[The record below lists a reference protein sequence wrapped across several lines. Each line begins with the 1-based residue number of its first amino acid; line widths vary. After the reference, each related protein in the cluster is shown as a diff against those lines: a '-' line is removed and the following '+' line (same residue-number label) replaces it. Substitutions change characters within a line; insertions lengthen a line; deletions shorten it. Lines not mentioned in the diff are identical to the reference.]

1 MKHTLNIPIL
11 GFAAYSGTGKT
22 TLLEALIPKL
32 TKAGL
37 RIGMLKHAHHN
48 FDVDQ
53 PGKDSHRLRKAGAS
67 QMLISS
73 RNRFALM
80 TETPESES
88 EFDYL
93 LTRFDEDKLDVVLV
107 EGCKNIAFPKIE
119 LHREEVGKPWLH
131 PNDENIIAIASDS
144 GELDSELPQMNIND
158 LEAIAQFVIQYVQE
172 AKAPKSKEKEAACC
186 DTLSPAFLSVVQGQE
201 KILSLVNTVSET
213 EACKIEDAYGRVLA
227 DHVVSPVNVPQYTNS
242 AMDGYAIRGDD
253 VERESYQ
260 VVAKVMAGHAYDKP
274 LEVGQAVKIMT
285 GAPTPIN
292 GDTVVMREQ
301 ASKDGDTVTFNGASI
316 KTGQNVRQAG
326 EDLAIGNDVFT
337 AGTRLAS
344 PEMGMIASLGFG
356 EANVFRKL
364 KVAVFSTGDEVQ
376 APGTEQKAN
385 SIYDSNRFTIM
396 GMLEKLGCEIL
407 DFGILEDNEQLMIEA
422 LENASAQ
429 ADVVMTSGGVS
440 VGDADYIK
448 LALDKLGQIDF
459 WRINMRPGRPLA
471 FGQINDKPFFGLP
484 GNPVAVM
491 VSFINFVEPALRK
504 MQGEQGWKPLKVSA
518 IATENLRSRQ
528 GRTEFSRGIYELDE
542 TGRLTVRTTG
552 KQGSGILR
560 SMSEANCLI
569 EISPAVDTVKAGE
582 SVTIIPLQAESR
594 PIQNSKVSMS
604 GLFIDYRKIFQRDS
618 YGSHHSLHLQRPRQ
632 RTDVLVP
639 ATPQHSRSSCRSR
652 RYRYH

>member
-22 TLLEALIPKL
+22 TLLEALLPKL
-32 TKAGL
+32 TEAGL

-48 FDVDQ
+48 FDVDK
-53 PGKDSHRLRKAGAS
+53 PGKDSYRLRKAGAS
-67 QMLISS
+67 QMLIAS

-80 TETPESES
+80 TETPEAEA
-88 EFDYL
+88 EFEYL

-119 LHREEVGKPWLH
+119 LHREEVGKPWLYPH
-131 PNDENIIAIASDS
+131 DENIIAIASDS
-144 GELDSELPQMNIND
+144 AELDSELPQMNIND
-158 LEAIAQFVIQYVQE
+158 LDAIAQFVLQYVQE
-172 AKAPKSKEKEAACC
+172 AKAPKSKEKDAACC

-201 KILSLVNTVSET
+201 KILSLVNTVSEI
-213 EACKIEDAYGRVLA
+213 EACKIENAYGRVLA
-227 DHVVSPVNVPQYTNS
+227 EDIISPVNVPQYTNS
-242 AMDGYAIRGDD
+242 AMDGYAIRSDD
-253 VERESYQ
+253 VDRDSYQ
-260 VVAKVMAGHAYDKP
+260 VVAEVMAGHAYDQP

-285 GAPTPIN
+285 GAPTPLN

-301 ASKDGDTVTFNGASI
+301 ASQEGDKVTFNGAHI
-316 KTGQNVRQAG
+316 KAGQNVRQAG
-326 EDLAIGNDVFT
+326 EDLAIGSDVFT

-356 EANVFRKL
+356 EANVFRNL

-471 FGQINDKPFFGLP
+471 FGQINNKPFFGLP

-504 MQGEQGWKPLKVSA
+504 MQGEQGWKPLKVNA

-528 GRTEFSRGIYELDE
+528 GRTEFSRGIYELDD

-569 EISPAVDTVKAGE
+569 EISPAIDTVKAGE
-582 SVTIIPLQAESR
+582 SVTIIPLQGR
-594 PIQNSKVSMS
+594 I
-604 GLFIDYRKIFQRDS
+604 
-618 YGSHHSLHLQRPRQ
+618 
-632 RTDVLVP
+632 
-639 ATPQHSRSSCRSR
+639 
-652 RYRYH
+652 

>member
-22 TLLEALIPKL
+22 TLLEALLPKL
-32 TKAGL
+32 TEAGL

-48 FDVDQ
+48 FDVDK
-53 PGKDSHRLRKAGAS
+53 PGKDSYRLRKAGAS
-67 QMLISS
+67 QMLIAS

-80 TETPESES
+80 TETPEAEA
-88 EFDYL
+88 EFEYL

-119 LHREEVGKPWLH
+119 LHREEVGKPWLYPH
-131 PNDENIIAIASDS
+131 DENIIAIASDTA
-144 GELDSELPQMNIND
+144 ELDSELPQMNIND
-158 LEAIAQFVIQYVQE
+158 LDAIAQFVLQYVQD
-172 AKAPKSKEKEAACC
+172 AKAPKSKEKDAACC

-201 KILSLVNTVSET
+201 KILSLVNTVSEI
-213 EACKIEDAYGRVLA
+213 EACKIENAYGRVLA
-227 DHVVSPVNVPQYTNS
+227 EDIISPVNVPQYTNS
-242 AMDGYAIRGDD
+242 AMDGYAIRSDD
-253 VERESYQ
+253 VDRDSYQ
-260 VVAKVMAGHAYDKP
+260 VVAEVMAGHAYDQP

-285 GAPTPIN
+285 GAPTPLN

-301 ASKDGDTVTFNGASI
+301 ASQEGDKVTFDGANI
-316 KTGQNVRQAG
+316 KAGQNVRQAG
-326 EDLAIGNDVFT
+326 EDLAIGSDVFT

-396 GMLEKLGCEIL
+396 GLLEKLGCEIL

-422 LENASAQ
+422 LENASTQ

-471 FGQINDKPFFGLP
+471 FGQINNKPFFGLP

-504 MQGEQGWKPLKVSA
+504 MQGEQGWKPLKVNA
-518 IATENLRSRQ
+518 IANENLRSRQ
-528 GRTEFSRGIYELDE
+528 GRTEFSRGIYELDD

-569 EISPAVDTVKAGE
+569 EISPAIDTVKAGE
-582 SVTIIPLQAESR
+582 SVTIIPLQGR
-594 PIQNSKVSMS
+594 I
-604 GLFIDYRKIFQRDS
+604 
-618 YGSHHSLHLQRPRQ
+618 
-632 RTDVLVP
+632 
-639 ATPQHSRSSCRSR
+639 
-652 RYRYH
+652 

>member
-1 MKHTLNIPIL
+1 MKHTLNIPII

-22 TLLEALIPKL
+22 TLLEALLPKL
-32 TKAGL
+32 TEAGL

-48 FDVDQ
+48 FDVDK
-53 PGKDSHRLRKAGAS
+53 PGKDSYRLRKAGAS
-67 QMLISS
+67 QMLIAS

-80 TETPESES
+80 TETPEAEA
-88 EFDYL
+88 EFEYL

-119 LHREEVGKPWLH
+119 LHREEVGKPWLYPH
-131 PNDENIIAIASDS
+131 DDNIIAIASDTA
-144 GELDSELPQMNIND
+144 ELDSELPQMNIND
-158 LEAIAQFVIQYVQE
+158 LDAIAQFVLQYVQD
-172 AKAPKSKEKEAACC
+172 AKAPKSKEKDAACC

-201 KILSLVNTVSET
+201 KILSLVNTVSEI
-213 EACKIEDAYGRVLA
+213 EACKIENAYGRVLA
-227 DHVVSPVNVPQYTNS
+227 EHIISPVNVPQYTNS
-242 AMDGYAIRGDD
+242 AMDGYAIRSDD
-253 VERESYQ
+253 VDRDSYQ
-260 VVAKVMAGHAYDKP
+260 VVAEVMAGHAYDQP

-285 GAPTPIN
+285 GAPTPLN

-301 ASKDGDTVTFNGASI
+301 ASQEGDKVTFDGANI
-316 KTGQNVRQAG
+316 KAGQNVRQAG
-326 EDLAIGNDVFT
+326 EDLAIGSDVFT
-337 AGTRLAS
+337 TGTRLAS

-471 FGQINDKPFFGLP
+471 FGQINNKPFFGLP

-504 MQGEQGWKPLKVSA
+504 MQGEQGWKPLKVNA

-528 GRTEFSRGIYELDE
+528 GRTEFSRGIYELDD

-569 EISPAVDTVKAGE
+569 EISPAIDTVKAGE
-582 SVTIIPLQAESR
+582 SVTIIPLQGR
-594 PIQNSKVSMS
+594 I
-604 GLFIDYRKIFQRDS
+604 
-618 YGSHHSLHLQRPRQ
+618 
-632 RTDVLVP
+632 
-639 ATPQHSRSSCRSR
+639 
-652 RYRYH
+652 

>member
-22 TLLEALIPKL
+22 TLLEALLPKL
-32 TKAGL
+32 TEAGL

-48 FDVDQ
+48 FDVDT
-53 PGKDSHRLRKAGAS
+53 PGKDSYRLRKAGAS
-67 QMLISS
+67 QMLIAS
-73 RNRFALM
+73 RNRYALM
-80 TETPESES
+80 TETPEAEA
-88 EFDYL
+88 EFEYL

-119 LHREEVGKPWLH
+119 LHREEVGKPWLYPH
-131 PNDENIIAIASDS
+131 DDNIIAIASDS
-144 GELDSELPQMNIND
+144 AELDSELPQMNIND
-158 LEAIAQFVIQYVQE
+158 LDAIAQFVLQYVQD
-172 AKAPKSKEKEAACC
+172 AKAPKSKEKDAACC

-201 KILSLVNTVSET
+201 QILSLVNTVSEI
-213 EACKIEDAYGRVLA
+213 EACKIENAYGRVLA
-227 DHVVSPVNVPQYTNS
+227 EHIISPVNVPQYTNS
-242 AMDGYAIRGDD
+242 AMDGYAIRSDD
-253 VERESYQ
+253 VDRDSYQ
-260 VVAKVMAGHAYDKP
+260 VVAEVMAGHAYDQP
-274 LEVGQAVKIMT
+274 LQVGQAVKIMT
-285 GAPTPIN
+285 GAPTPLN

-301 ASKDGDTVTFNGASI
+301 ASQEGDKVTFNGAHI
-316 KTGQNVRQAG
+316 KAGQNVRQAG
-326 EDLAIGNDVFT
+326 EDLAIGSDVFT

-471 FGQINDKPFFGLP
+471 FGQINNKPFFGLP

-504 MQGEQGWKPLKVSA
+504 MQGEQGWKPLKVNA

-528 GRTEFSRGIYELDE
+528 GRTEFSRGIYELDD

-569 EISPAVDTVKAGE
+569 EISPAIDTVKAGE
-582 SVTIIPLQAESR
+582 SVTIIPLQGR
-594 PIQNSKVSMS
+594 I
-604 GLFIDYRKIFQRDS
+604 
-618 YGSHHSLHLQRPRQ
+618 
-632 RTDVLVP
+632 
-639 ATPQHSRSSCRSR
+639 
-652 RYRYH
+652 

>member
-22 TLLEALIPKL
+22 TLLEALLPKL
-32 TKAGL
+32 TEAGL

-48 FDVDQ
+48 FDVDK
-53 PGKDSHRLRKAGAS
+53 PGKDSYRLRKAGAS
-67 QMLISS
+67 QMLIAS

-80 TETPESES
+80 TETPEAEA
-88 EFDYL
+88 EFEYL

-119 LHREEVGKPWLH
+119 LHREEVGKPWLYPH
-131 PNDENIIAIASDS
+131 DENIIAIASDTA
-144 GELDSELPQMNIND
+144 ELDSELPQMNIND
-158 LEAIAQFVIQYVQE
+158 LDAIAQFVLQYVQD
-172 AKAPKSKEKEAACC
+172 AKAPKSKEKDAACC

-201 KILSLVNTVSET
+201 KILSLVNTVSKI
-213 EACKIEDAYGRVLA
+213 EACKIENAYGRVLA
-227 DHVVSPVNVPQYTNS
+227 EHIISPVNVPQYTNS
-242 AMDGYAIRGDD
+242 AMDGYAIRSDD
-253 VERESYQ
+253 VDRDSYQ
-260 VVAKVMAGHAYDKP
+260 VVAEVMAGHAYDQP

-285 GAPTPIN
+285 GAPTPRN

-301 ASKDGDTVTFNGASI
+301 ASQEGDKVTFNGSNI
-316 KTGQNVRQAG
+316 KAGQNVRQAG
-326 EDLAIGNDVFT
+326 EDLAIGSDVFT

-448 LALDKLGQIDF
+448 LALDKLGQINF

-471 FGQINDKPFFGLP
+471 FGQINNKPFFGLP

-504 MQGEQGWKPLKVSA
+504 MQGEQGWKPLKVNA

-528 GRTEFSRGIYELDE
+528 GRTEFSRGIYELDD

-569 EISPAVDTVKAGE
+569 EISPAIDTVKAGE
-582 SVTIIPLQAESR
+582 SVTIIPLQGR
-594 PIQNSKVSMS
+594 I
-604 GLFIDYRKIFQRDS
+604 
-618 YGSHHSLHLQRPRQ
+618 
-632 RTDVLVP
+632 
-639 ATPQHSRSSCRSR
+639 
-652 RYRYH
+652 

>member
-22 TLLEALIPKL
+22 TLLEALLPKL
-32 TKAGL
+32 TEAGL

-48 FDVDQ
+48 FDVDK
-53 PGKDSHRLRKAGAS
+53 PGKDSYRLRKAGAS
-67 QMLISS
+67 QMLIAS

-80 TETPESES
+80 TETPEAEA
-88 EFDYL
+88 EFEYL

-119 LHREEVGKPWLH
+119 LHREEVGKPWLYPH
-131 PNDENIIAIASDS
+131 DDNIIAIASDS
-144 GELDSELPQMNIND
+144 AELDSELPQMNIND
-158 LEAIAQFVIQYVQE
+158 LDAIAQFVLQYVQD
-172 AKAPKSKEKEAACC
+172 AKAPKSKEKDAACC

-201 KILSLVNTVSET
+201 KILSLVNTVSEI
-213 EACKIEDAYGRVLA
+213 EACKIENAYGRVLA
-227 DHVVSPVNVPQYTNS
+227 EHIISPVNVPQYTNS
-242 AMDGYAIRGDD
+242 AMDGYAIRSDD
-253 VERESYQ
+253 VDRNSYQ
-260 VVAKVMAGHAYDKP
+260 VVAEVMAGHAYDQP

-285 GAPTPIN
+285 GAPTPLN

-301 ASKDGDTVTFNGASI
+301 ASQEGDNVTFNGANI
-316 KTGQNVRQAG
+316 KAGQNVRQAG
-326 EDLAIGNDVFT
+326 EDLAIGSDVFT

-471 FGQINDKPFFGLP
+471 FGQINNKPFFGLP

-504 MQGEQGWKPLKVSA
+504 MQGEQGWKPLKVNA

-528 GRTEFSRGIYELDE
+528 GRTEFSRGIYELDD
-542 TGRLTVRTTG
+542 TSRLTVRTTG

-569 EISPAVDTVKAGE
+569 EISPAIDTVKAGE
-582 SVTIIPLQAESR
+582 SVTIIPLQGR
-594 PIQNSKVSMS
+594 I
-604 GLFIDYRKIFQRDS
+604 
-618 YGSHHSLHLQRPRQ
+618 
-632 RTDVLVP
+632 
-639 ATPQHSRSSCRSR
+639 
-652 RYRYH
+652 

>member
-22 TLLEALIPKL
+22 TLLEALLPKL
-32 TKAGL
+32 TEAGL

-48 FDVDQ
+48 FDVDK
-53 PGKDSHRLRKAGAS
+53 PGKDSYRLRKAGAS
-67 QMLISS
+67 QMLIAS

-80 TETPESES
+80 TETPEAEA
-88 EFDYL
+88 EFEYL

-119 LHREEVGKPWLH
+119 LHREEVGKPWLYPH
-131 PNDENIIAIASDS
+131 DENIIAIASDS
-144 GELDSELPQMNIND
+144 AELDSELPQMNIND
-158 LEAIAQFVIQYVQE
+158 LDAIAQFVLQYVQD
-172 AKAPKSKEKEAACC
+172 AKAPKSKEKDAACC

-201 KILSLVNTVSET
+201 KILSLVNTVSEI
-213 EACKIEDAYGRVLA
+213 EACKIENAYGRVLA
-227 DHVVSPVNVPQYTNS
+227 EDIISPVNVPQYTNS
-242 AMDGYAIRGDD
+242 AMDGYAIRSDD
-253 VERESYQ
+253 VDRDSYQ
-260 VVAKVMAGHAYDKP
+260 VVAEVMAGHAYDQP
-274 LEVGQAVKIMT
+274 LQVGQAVKIMT
-285 GAPTPIN
+285 GAPTPLN

-301 ASKDGDTVTFNGASI
+301 ASQEGDKVTFNGAHI
-316 KTGQNVRQAG
+316 KAGQNVRQAG
-326 EDLAIGNDVFT
+326 EDLAIGSDVFT

-407 DFGILEDNEQLMIEA
+407 DFGILEDNEQLMIEV

-471 FGQINDKPFFGLP
+471 FGQINNKPFFGLP

-504 MQGEQGWKPLKVSA
+504 MQGEQGWKPLKVNA

-528 GRTEFSRGIYELDE
+528 GRTEFSRGIYELDD

-569 EISPAVDTVKAGE
+569 EISPAIDTVKAGE
-582 SVTIIPLQAESR
+582 SVTIIPLQGR
-594 PIQNSKVSMS
+594 I
-604 GLFIDYRKIFQRDS
+604 
-618 YGSHHSLHLQRPRQ
+618 
-632 RTDVLVP
+632 
-639 ATPQHSRSSCRSR
+639 
-652 RYRYH
+652 

>member
-1 MKHTLNIPIL
+1 MKQTLNIPIL

-22 TLLEALIPKL
+22 TLLEALLPKL
-32 TKAGL
+32 TEAGL
-37 RIGMLKHAHHN
+37 CIGMLKHAHHN
-48 FDVDQ
+48 FDVDK
-53 PGKDSHRLRKAGAS
+53 PGKDSYRLRKAGAS
-67 QMLISS
+67 QMIIAS

-80 TETPESES
+80 TETPEAEE
-88 EFDYL
+88 EFEYL
-93 LTRFDEDKLDVVLV
+93 LTRFDESKLDVVLV

-119 LHREEVGKPWLH
+119 LHREDIGKPWLY
-131 PNDENIIAIASDS
+131 PFDENIIAIASDS
-144 GELDSELPQMNIND
+144 AELDSELPQMNIND
-158 LEAIAQFVIQYVQE
+158 LDAIAQFVLQYVQD

-201 KILSLVNTVSET
+201 KILSLVNTVSEI
-213 EACKIEDAYGRVLA
+213 EACKIENAYGRVLSE
-227 DHVVSPVNVPQYTNS
+227 HIVSPVNVPQYTNS
-242 AMDGYAIRGDD
+242 AMDGYAIRSDD
-253 VERESYQ
+253 FVCEEFD
-260 VVAKVMAGHAYDKP
+260 VVAEVLAGHAYDKP
-274 LEVGQAVKIMT
+274 LKKGQAVKIMT
-285 GAPTPIN
+285 GAPTPLN

-301 ASKDGDTVTFNGASI
+301 ATQQGDKVSFNGANI
-316 KTGQNVRQAG
+316 KAGQNVRQAG
-326 EDLAIGNDVFT
+326 EDLAIGSDVFT

-385 SIYDSNRFTIM
+385 AVYDSNRFTIM

-422 LENASAQ
+422 LENASAK
-429 ADVVMTSGGVS
+429 ADVVITSGGVS

-448 LALDKLGQIDF
+448 LALDRLGQIDF

-471 FGQINDKPFFGLP
+471 FGQINSTPFFGLP

-491 VSFINFVEPALRK
+491 VSFINFVEPAIRK
-504 MQGEQGWKPLKVSA
+504 MQGEQGWQPLKVNA
-518 IATENLRSRQ
+518 VATENLRSRQ

-569 EISPAVDTVKAGE
+569 EISPAIDTVKVGE
-582 SVTIIPLQAESR
+582 NVTIIPLQGR
-594 PIQNSKVSMS
+594 I
-604 GLFIDYRKIFQRDS
+604 
-618 YGSHHSLHLQRPRQ
+618 
-632 RTDVLVP
+632 
-639 ATPQHSRSSCRSR
+639 
-652 RYRYH
+652 

>member
-22 TLLEALIPKL
+22 TLLEALLPKL
-32 TKAGL
+32 TEAGL

-48 FDVDQ
+48 FDVDK
-53 PGKDSHRLRKAGAS
+53 PGKDSYRLRKAGAS
-67 QMLISS
+67 QMLIAS

-80 TETPESES
+80 TETPEAEA
-88 EFDYL
+88 EFEYL

-119 LHREEVGKPWLH
+119 LHREEVGKPWLYPH
-131 PNDENIIAIASDS
+131 DENIIAIASDS
-144 GELDSELPQMNIND
+144 AELDSELPQMNIND
-158 LEAIAQFVIQYVQE
+158 LDAIAQFVLQYVQD
-172 AKAPKSKEKEAACC
+172 AKAPKSKEKDAACC

-201 KILSLVNTVSET
+201 KILSLVNTVSEI
-213 EACKIEDAYGRVLA
+213 EACKIENAYGRVLA
-227 DHVVSPVNVPQYTNS
+227 EHIISPVNVPQYTNS
-242 AMDGYAIRGDD
+242 AMDGYAIRSDD
-253 VERESYQ
+253 VDRDSYQ
-260 VVAKVMAGHAYDKP
+260 VVAEVMAGHAYDQP

-285 GAPTPIN
+285 GAPTPLN
-292 GDTVVMREQ
+292 GNTVVMREQ
-301 ASKDGDTVTFNGASI
+301 ASQKGDKVTFNGAHI
-316 KTGQNVRQAG
+316 KAGQNVRQAG
-326 EDLAIGNDVFT
+326 EDLTIGSDVFT

-471 FGQINDKPFFGLP
+471 FGQINNKPFFGLP

-504 MQGEQGWKPLKVSA
+504 MQGEQGWKPLKVNA

-528 GRTEFSRGIYELDE
+528 GRTEFSRGIYELDD

-569 EISPAVDTVKAGE
+569 EISPAIDTVKAGE
-582 SVTIIPLQAESR
+582 SVTIIPLQGR
-594 PIQNSKVSMS
+594 I
-604 GLFIDYRKIFQRDS
+604 
-618 YGSHHSLHLQRPRQ
+618 
-632 RTDVLVP
+632 
-639 ATPQHSRSSCRSR
+639 
-652 RYRYH
+652 

>member
-22 TLLEALIPKL
+22 TLLEALLPKL
-32 TKAGL
+32 TETGL

-48 FDVDQ
+48 FDVDK
-53 PGKDSHRLRKAGAS
+53 PGKDSYRLRKAGAS
-67 QMLISS
+67 QMLIAS

-80 TETPESES
+80 TETPEAEA
-88 EFDYL
+88 EFEYL
-93 LTRFDEDKLDVVLV
+93 LTRFDEDNLDVVLV

-119 LHREEVGKPWLH
+119 LHREEVGKPWLYPH
-131 PNDENIIAIASDS
+131 DENIIAIASDS

-158 LEAIAQFVIQYVQE
+158 LDAIAQFVFQYVQD
-172 AKAPKSKEKEAACC
+172 AKAPKSKEKDAACC

-201 KILSLVNTVSET
+201 KILSLVNTVSEI
-213 EACKIEDAYGRVLA
+213 EACKIENAYGRVLA
-227 DHVVSPVNVPQYTNS
+227 EHIISPVNVPQYTNS
-242 AMDGYAIRGDD
+242 AMDGYSIRSDD
-253 VERESYQ
+253 IDRDSYQ
-260 VVAKVMAGHAYDKP
+260 VVAEVMAGHAYDQP

-285 GAPTPIN
+285 GAPTPLN

-301 ASKDGDTVTFNGASI
+301 ASQEGDKVTFNGANI
-316 KTGQNVRQAG
+316 KAGQNVRQAG
-326 EDLAIGNDVFT
+326 EDLAIGSDVFT

-344 PEMGMIASLGFG
+344 PEMGMVASLGFG

-471 FGQINDKPFFGLP
+471 FGQINNKPFFGLP

-504 MQGEQGWKPLKVSA
+504 MQGEQGWKPLKVNA

-528 GRTEFSRGIYELDE
+528 GRTEFSRGIYELDD

-569 EISPAVDTVKAGE
+569 EISPAIDTVKAGE
-582 SVTIIPLQAESR
+582 SVTIIPLQGR
-594 PIQNSKVSMS
+594 I
-604 GLFIDYRKIFQRDS
+604 
-618 YGSHHSLHLQRPRQ
+618 
-632 RTDVLVP
+632 
-639 ATPQHSRSSCRSR
+639 
-652 RYRYH
+652 

>member
-22 TLLEALIPKL
+22 TLLEALLPKL
-32 TKAGL
+32 TEAGL

-48 FDVDQ
+48 FDVDK
-53 PGKDSHRLRKAGAS
+53 PGKDSYRLRKAGAS
-67 QMLISS
+67 QMLIAS

-80 TETPESES
+80 TETPEAEA
-88 EFDYL
+88 EFEYL

-119 LHREEVGKPWLH
+119 LHREEVGKPWLY

-144 GELDSELPQMNIND
+144 AELDSELPQMNIND
-158 LEAIAQFVIQYVQE
+158 LDAIAQFVLQYVQD
-172 AKAPKSKEKEAACC
+172 AKAPKSKEKDAACC

-201 KILSLVNTVSET
+201 KILSLVSTVSEI
-213 EACKIEDAYGRVLA
+213 EPCKIENTYGRVLA
-227 DHVVSPVNVPQYTNS
+227 DHIVSPVNVPQYTNS
-242 AMDGYAIRGDD
+242 AMDGYAIRSDD
-253 VERESYQ
+253 VGRDIYQ
-260 VVAKVMAGHAYDKP
+260 IVAEVMAGYAYDQP

-285 GAPTPIN
+285 GAPTPRN

-301 ASKDGDTVTFNGASI
+301 ATQEGDKVTFNGASI
-316 KTGQNVRQAG
+316 KAGQNVRQAG
-326 EDLAIGNDVFT
+326 EDLAIGNEVFT

-471 FGQINDKPFFGLP
+471 FGQINNKPFFGLP

-504 MQGEQGWKPLKVSA
+504 MQGEQGWKPLKVNA

-528 GRTEFSRGIYELDE
+528 GRTEFSRGIYELDN

-569 EISPAVDTVKAGE
+569 EISPAIDTVKAGE
-582 SVTIIPLQAESR
+582 SVTIIPLQGR
-594 PIQNSKVSMS
+594 I
-604 GLFIDYRKIFQRDS
+604 
-618 YGSHHSLHLQRPRQ
+618 
-632 RTDVLVP
+632 
-639 ATPQHSRSSCRSR
+639 
-652 RYRYH
+652 

>member
-22 TLLEALIPKL
+22 TLLEALLPKL
-32 TKAGL
+32 TEAGL

-48 FDVDQ
+48 FDVDK
-53 PGKDSHRLRKAGAS
+53 PGKDSYRLRKAGAS
-67 QMLISS
+67 QMLIAS

-80 TETPESES
+80 TETPEAEA
-88 EFDYL
+88 EFEYL

-119 LHREEVGKPWLH
+119 LHREEVGKPWLFPH
-131 PNDENIIAIASDS
+131 DENIIAIASDS
-144 GELDSELPQMNIND
+144 AELDSELPQMNIND
-158 LEAIAQFVIQYVQE
+158 LDAIAQFVLQYVQD
-172 AKAPKSKEKEAACC
+172 AKAPKSKEKDAACC

-201 KILSLVNTVSET
+201 KILSLVNTVSEI
-213 EACKIEDAYGRVLA
+213 EACKIENAYGRVLA
-227 DHVVSPVNVPQYTNS
+227 EHIISPVNVPQYTNS
-242 AMDGYAIRGDD
+242 AMDGYAIRSDD
-253 VERESYQ
+253 VDRDSYQ
-260 VVAKVMAGHAYDKP
+260 VVAEVMAGHAYDQP

-285 GAPTPIN
+285 GAPTPRN

-301 ASKDGDTVTFNGASI
+301 ASQEGDKVTFNGANI
-316 KTGQNVRQAG
+316 KAGQNVRQAG
-326 EDLAIGNDVFT
+326 EDLAIGSDVFT

-471 FGQINDKPFFGLP
+471 FGQINNKPFFGLP

-504 MQGEQGWKPLKVSA
+504 MQGEQGWKPLKVNA

-528 GRTEFSRGIYELDE
+528 GRTEFSRGIYELDD

-569 EISPAVDTVKAGE
+569 EISPAIDTVKAGE
-582 SVTIIPLQAESR
+582 SVTIIPLQGR
-594 PIQNSKVSMS
+594 I
-604 GLFIDYRKIFQRDS
+604 
-618 YGSHHSLHLQRPRQ
+618 
-632 RTDVLVP
+632 
-639 ATPQHSRSSCRSR
+639 
-652 RYRYH
+652 

>member
-22 TLLEALIPKL
+22 TLLEALLPKL
-32 TKAGL
+32 TEAGL

-48 FDVDQ
+48 FDVDK
-53 PGKDSHRLRKAGAS
+53 PGKDSYRLRKAGAS
-67 QMLISS
+67 QMLIAS
-73 RNRFALM
+73 RNRYALM
-80 TETPESES
+80 TETPEAEA
-88 EFDYL
+88 EFEYL

-119 LHREEVGKPWLH
+119 LHREEVGKPWLYPH
-131 PNDENIIAIASDS
+131 DDNIIAIASDS
-144 GELDSELPQMNIND
+144 AELDSELPQMNIND
-158 LEAIAQFVIQYVQE
+158 LDAIAQFVLQYVQD
-172 AKAPKSKEKEAACC
+172 AKAPKSKEKDAACC

-201 KILSLVNTVSET
+201 KILSLVNTVSEI
-213 EACKIEDAYGRVLA
+213 EACKIENAYGRVLA
-227 DHVVSPVNVPQYTNS
+227 EHIISPVNVPQYTNS
-242 AMDGYAIRGDD
+242 AMDGYAIRSDD
-253 VERESYQ
+253 VDRDSYQ
-260 VVAKVMAGHAYDKP
+260 VVAEVMAGHAYDQP

-285 GAPTPIN
+285 GAPTPRN
-292 GDTVVMREQ
+292 GDTVVMCEQ
-301 ASKDGDTVTFNGASI
+301 ASQEGDKVTFNGANI
-316 KTGQNVRQAG
+316 KAGQNVRQAG
-326 EDLAIGNDVFT
+326 EDLAIGSDVFT
-337 AGTRLAS
+337 AGTLLAS

-471 FGQINDKPFFGLP
+471 FGQINNKPFFGLP

-504 MQGEQGWKPLKVSA
+504 MQGEQGWKPLKVNA

-528 GRTEFSRGIYELDE
+528 GRTEFSRGIYELDD

-569 EISPAVDTVKAGE
+569 EISPAIDTVKAGE
-582 SVTIIPLQAESR
+582 SVTIIPLQGR
-594 PIQNSKVSMS
+594 I
-604 GLFIDYRKIFQRDS
+604 
-618 YGSHHSLHLQRPRQ
+618 
-632 RTDVLVP
+632 
-639 ATPQHSRSSCRSR
+639 
-652 RYRYH
+652 

>member
-22 TLLEALIPKL
+22 TLLEALLPKL
-32 TKAGL
+32 TEAGL

-48 FDVDQ
+48 FDVDK
-53 PGKDSHRLRKAGAS
+53 PGKDSYRLRKAGAS
-67 QMLISS
+67 QMLIAS

-80 TETPESES
+80 TETPEAEA
-88 EFDYL
+88 EFEYL

-119 LHREEVGKPWLH
+119 LHREEVGKPWLYPH
-131 PNDENIIAIASDS
+131 DENIIAIASDTA
-144 GELDSELPQMNIND
+144 ELDSELPQMNIND
-158 LEAIAQFVIQYVQE
+158 LDAIAQFVLQYVQE
-172 AKAPKSKEKEAACC
+172 AKAPKSKEKDAACC

-201 KILSLVNTVSET
+201 KILSLVNTVSEI
-213 EACKIEDAYGRVLA
+213 EVCKIENAYGRVLA
-227 DHVVSPVNVPQYTNS
+227 EHIISPVNVPQYTNS
-242 AMDGYAIRGDD
+242 AMDGYAIRSDD
-253 VERESYQ
+253 VDRDSYQ
-260 VVAKVMAGHAYDKP
+260 VVAEVMAGHAYDQP

-285 GAPTPIN
+285 GAPTPLN

-301 ASKDGDTVTFNGASI
+301 ASQEGDKVTFNGAHI
-316 KTGQNVRQAG
+316 KAGQNVRQAG
-326 EDLAIGNDVFT
+326 EDLTIGSDVFT

-471 FGQINDKPFFGLP
+471 FGQINNKPFFGLP

-504 MQGEQGWKPLKVSA
+504 MQGEQGWKPLKVNA

-528 GRTEFSRGIYELDE
+528 GRTEFSRGIYELDDS
-542 TGRLTVRTTG
+542 GRLTVRTTG

-569 EISPAVDTVKAGE
+569 EISPAIDTVKAGE
-582 SVTIIPLQAESR
+582 SVTIIPLQGR
-594 PIQNSKVSMS
+594 I
-604 GLFIDYRKIFQRDS
+604 
-618 YGSHHSLHLQRPRQ
+618 
-632 RTDVLVP
+632 
-639 ATPQHSRSSCRSR
+639 
-652 RYRYH
+652 

>member
-22 TLLEALIPKL
+22 TLLEALLPKL
-32 TKAGL
+32 TEAGL

-48 FDVDQ
+48 FDVDK
-53 PGKDSHRLRKAGAS
+53 PGKDSYRLRKAGAS
-67 QMLISS
+67 QMLIAS

-80 TETPESES
+80 TETPEAEA
-88 EFDYL
+88 EFEYL

-119 LHREEVGKPWLH
+119 LHREEVGKPWLY

-144 GELDSELPQMNIND
+144 AELDSELPQMNIND

-172 AKAPKSKEKEAACC
+172 AKAPKNKEKEAACC

-201 KILSLVNTVSET
+201 KILSLVNTVSEI
-213 EACKIEDAYGRVLA
+213 EACKIENAYGRVLA
-227 DHVVSPVNVPQYTNS
+227 EHIISPVNVPQYTNS
-242 AMDGYAIRGDD
+242 AMDGYAIRSDD
-253 VERESYQ
+253 VNRNSYQ
-260 VVAKVMAGHAYDKP
+260 VVAEVMAGHAYDQP

-285 GAPTPIN
+285 GAPTPLN

-301 ASKDGDTVTFNGASI
+301 ASQEGDKVTFNGANI
-316 KTGQNVRQAG
+316 KAGQNVRQAG
-326 EDLAIGNDVFT
+326 EDLAIGSDVFT
-337 AGTRLAS
+337 VGTRLAS

-471 FGQINDKPFFGLP
+471 FGQINNKPFFGLP

-504 MQGEQGWKPLKVSA
+504 MQGEQGWKPLKVNA

-528 GRTEFSRGIYELDE
+528 GRTEFSRGIYELDD

-569 EISPAVDTVKAGE
+569 EISPAIDTVKAGE
-582 SVTIIPLQAESR
+582 SVTIIPLQGR
-594 PIQNSKVSMS
+594 I
-604 GLFIDYRKIFQRDS
+604 
-618 YGSHHSLHLQRPRQ
+618 
-632 RTDVLVP
+632 
-639 ATPQHSRSSCRSR
+639 
-652 RYRYH
+652 

>member
-22 TLLEALIPKL
+22 TLLEALLPKL
-32 TKAGL
+32 TEAGL

-48 FDVDQ
+48 FDVDK
-53 PGKDSHRLRKAGAS
+53 PGKDSYRLRKAGAS
-67 QMLISS
+67 QMLIAS

-80 TETPESES
+80 TETPEAEA
-88 EFDYL
+88 EFEYL
-93 LTRFDEDKLDVVLV
+93 LTRFDEDMLDVVLV

-119 LHREEVGKPWLH
+119 LHREEVGKPWLY

-158 LEAIAQFVIQYVQE
+158 LEAIAQFVIQYAQE
-172 AKAPKSKEKEAACC
+172 AKAPKNKEKEAACC
-186 DTLSPAFLSVVQGQE
+186 DTLSPAFISVVQGQE
-201 KILSLVNTVSET
+201 RILSLVNTVSEI
-213 EACKIEDAYGRVLA
+213 EACKIENAYGRVLA
-227 DHVVSPVNVPQYTNS
+227 EHIISPVNVPQYTNS

-260 VVAKVMAGHAYDKP
+260 VVAEVMAGHAYDQP

-285 GAPTPIN
+285 GAPTPRN

-301 ASKDGDTVTFNGASI
+301 AIQEGDKVTFNGANI
-316 KTGQNVRQAG
+316 KAGQNVRQAG
-326 EDLAIGNDVFT
+326 EDLAIGSDVFT

-471 FGQINDKPFFGLP
+471 FGQINNKPFFGLP

-504 MQGEQGWKPLKVSA
+504 MQGEQGWKPLKVNA

-528 GRTEFSRGIYELDE
+528 GRTEFSRGIYELDN
-542 TGRLTVRTTG
+542 TGRLTVRTTD

-569 EISPAVDTVKAGE
+569 EISPAIDTVKAGE
-582 SVTIIPLQAESR
+582 SVTIIPLQGR
-594 PIQNSKVSMS
+594 I
-604 GLFIDYRKIFQRDS
+604 
-618 YGSHHSLHLQRPRQ
+618 
-632 RTDVLVP
+632 
-639 ATPQHSRSSCRSR
+639 
-652 RYRYH
+652 

>member
-22 TLLEALIPKL
+22 TLLEALLPKL
-32 TKAGL
+32 TEAGL

-48 FDVDQ
+48 FDVDK
-53 PGKDSHRLRKAGAS
+53 PGKDSYRLRKAGAS
-67 QMLISS
+67 QMLIAS

-80 TETPESES
+80 TETPEAEA
-88 EFDYL
+88 EFEYL

-119 LHREEVGKPWLH
+119 LHREEVGKPWLYPH
-131 PNDENIIAIASDS
+131 DENIIAIASDS
-144 GELDSELPQMNIND
+144 AELDSELPQMNIND
-158 LEAIAQFVIQYVQE
+158 LDAIAQFVLQYVQD
-172 AKAPKSKEKEAACC
+172 AKAPKSKEKDAACC

-201 KILSLVNTVSET
+201 KILSLVNTVSEI
-213 EACKIEDAYGRVLA
+213 EACKIENAYGRVLA
-227 DHVVSPVNVPQYTNS
+227 EDIISPVNVPQYTNS
-242 AMDGYAIRGDD
+242 AMDGYAIRSDD
-253 VERESYQ
+253 VDRDSYQ
-260 VVAKVMAGHAYDKP
+260 VVAEVMAGHAYDQP

-285 GAPTPIN
+285 GAPTPRN

-301 ASKDGDTVTFNGASI
+301 ASQEGDKVTFNCANI
-316 KTGQNVRQAG
+316 KAGQNVRQAG
-326 EDLAIGNDVFT
+326 EDLAIGSDVFT

-356 EANVFRKL
+356 EANVSRKL

-471 FGQINDKPFFGLP
+471 FGQINNKPFFGLP

-504 MQGEQGWKPLKVSA
+504 MQGEQGWKPLKVNA

-528 GRTEFSRGIYELDE
+528 GRTEFSRGIYELDD

-569 EISPAVDTVKAGE
+569 EISPAIDTVKAGE
-582 SVTIIPLQAESR
+582 SVTIIPLQGR
-594 PIQNSKVSMS
+594 I
-604 GLFIDYRKIFQRDS
+604 
-618 YGSHHSLHLQRPRQ
+618 
-632 RTDVLVP
+632 
-639 ATPQHSRSSCRSR
+639 
-652 RYRYH
+652 

>member
-22 TLLEALIPKL
+22 TLLEALLPKL
-32 TKAGL
+32 TEAGL

-48 FDVDQ
+48 FDVDK
-53 PGKDSHRLRKAGAS
+53 PGKDSYRLRKAGAS
-67 QMLISS
+67 QMLIAS

-80 TETPESES
+80 TETPEAEA
-88 EFDYL
+88 EFEYL

-119 LHREEVGKPWLH
+119 LHREEVGKPWLYPH
-131 PNDENIIAIASDS
+131 DENIIAIASDS
-144 GELDSELPQMNIND
+144 AGLDSELPQMNIND
-158 LEAIAQFVIQYVQE
+158 LDAIAQFVLQYVQD
-172 AKAPKSKEKEAACC
+172 AKAPKSKEKDAACC

-201 KILSLVNTVSET
+201 KILSLVNTVSEI
-213 EACKIEDAYGRVLA
+213 EACKIENAYGRVLA
-227 DHVVSPVNVPQYTNS
+227 EHIMSPVNVPQYTNS
-242 AMDGYAIRGDD
+242 AMDGYAIRSDD
-253 VERESYQ
+253 VDRDSYQ
-260 VVAKVMAGHAYDKP
+260 VVAEVMAGHAYDQP

-285 GAPTPIN
+285 GAPTPLN

-301 ASKDGDTVTFNGASI
+301 ASQEGDKVTFNGAHI
-316 KTGQNVRQAG
+316 KAGQNVRQAG
-326 EDLAIGNDVFT
+326 EDLTIGSDVFT

-471 FGQINDKPFFGLP
+471 FGQINNKPFFGLP

-504 MQGEQGWKPLKVSA
+504 MQGEQGWKPLKVNA

-528 GRTEFSRGIYELDE
+528 GRTEFSRGIYELDD

-569 EISPAVDTVKAGE
+569 EISPAIDTVKAGE
-582 SVTIIPLQAESR
+582 SVTIIPLQGR
-594 PIQNSKVSMS
+594 I
-604 GLFIDYRKIFQRDS
+604 
-618 YGSHHSLHLQRPRQ
+618 
-632 RTDVLVP
+632 
-639 ATPQHSRSSCRSR
+639 
-652 RYRYH
+652 

>member
-22 TLLEALIPKL
+22 TLLEALLPKL
-32 TKAGL
+32 TEAGL

-48 FDVDQ
+48 FDADK
-53 PGKDSHRLRKAGAS
+53 PGKDSYRLRKAGAS
-67 QMLISS
+67 QMLIAS
-73 RNRFALM
+73 RNRYALM
-80 TETPESES
+80 TETPEAEA
-88 EFDYL
+88 EFEYL

-119 LHREEVGKPWLH
+119 LHREEVGKPWLYPH
-131 PNDENIIAIASDS
+131 DDNIIAIASDS
-144 GELDSELPQMNIND
+144 AELDSELPQMNIND
-158 LEAIAQFVIQYVQE
+158 LDAIAQFVLQYVQD
-172 AKAPKSKEKEAACC
+172 AKAPKSKEKDAACC

-201 KILSLVNTVSET
+201 KILSLVNTVSEI
-213 EACKIEDAYGRVLA
+213 EACKIENAYGRVLA
-227 DHVVSPVNVPQYTNS
+227 EHIISPVNVPQYTNS
-242 AMDGYAIRGDD
+242 AMDGYAIRSDD
-253 VERESYQ
+253 VDRDSYQ
-260 VVAKVMAGHAYDKP
+260 VVAEVMAGHAYDQP

-285 GAPTPIN
+285 GAPTPLN

-301 ASKDGDTVTFNGASI
+301 ASQEGDKVTFNGSNI
-316 KTGQNVRQAG
+316 KAGQNVRQAG
-326 EDLAIGNDVFT
+326 EDLAIGSDVFT

-376 APGTEQKAN
+376 APGIEQKAN

-471 FGQINDKPFFGLP
+471 FGQINNKPFFGLP

-504 MQGEQGWKPLKVSA
+504 MQGEQGWKPLKVNA

-528 GRTEFSRGIYELDE
+528 GRTEFSRGIYELDD

-569 EISPAVDTVKAGE
+569 EISPAIDTVKAGE
-582 SVTIIPLQAESR
+582 SVTIIPLQGR
-594 PIQNSKVSMS
+594 I
-604 GLFIDYRKIFQRDS
+604 
-618 YGSHHSLHLQRPRQ
+618 
-632 RTDVLVP
+632 
-639 ATPQHSRSSCRSR
+639 
-652 RYRYH
+652 

>member
-22 TLLEALIPKL
+22 TLLEALLPKL
-32 TKAGL
+32 TEAGL

-48 FDVDQ
+48 FDVDK
-53 PGKDSHRLRKAGAS
+53 PGKDSYRLRKAGAS
-67 QMLISS
+67 QMLIAS

-80 TETPESES
+80 TETPEAEA
-88 EFDYL
+88 EFEYL

-119 LHREEVGKPWLH
+119 LHREEVGKPWLYPH
-131 PNDENIIAIASDS
+131 DDNIIAIASDS
-144 GELDSELPQMNIND
+144 AELDSELPQMNIND
-158 LEAIAQFVIQYVQE
+158 LDAIAQFVLQYVQD
-172 AKAPKSKEKEAACC
+172 AKAPKSKEKDAACC

-201 KILSLVNTVSET
+201 KILSLVNTVSEI
-213 EACKIEDAYGRVLA
+213 EACKIENAYGRVLA
-227 DHVVSPVNVPQYTNS
+227 EHIISPVNVPQYTNS
-242 AMDGYAIRGDD
+242 AMDGYAIRSDD
-253 VERESYQ
+253 VDRDSYQ
-260 VVAKVMAGHAYDKP
+260 VVAEVMAGHAYDQP

-285 GAPTPIN
+285 GAPTPLN

-301 ASKDGDTVTFNGASI
+301 ASQEGDKVTFNGSNI
-316 KTGQNVRQAG
+316 KAGQNVRQAG
-326 EDLAIGNDVFT
+326 EDLAIGSDVFT

-471 FGQINDKPFFGLP
+471 FGQINNKPFFGLP

-504 MQGEQGWKPLKVSA
+504 MQGEQGWKPLKVNA

-528 GRTEFSRGIYELDE
+528 GRTEFSRGIYELDD

-552 KQGSGILR
+552 RQGSGILR

-569 EISPAVDTVKAGE
+569 EISPAIDTVKAGE
-582 SVTIIPLQAESR
+582 SVTIIPLQGR
-594 PIQNSKVSMS
+594 I
-604 GLFIDYRKIFQRDS
+604 
-618 YGSHHSLHLQRPRQ
+618 
-632 RTDVLVP
+632 
-639 ATPQHSRSSCRSR
+639 
-652 RYRYH
+652 

>member
-22 TLLEALIPKL
+22 TLLEALLPKL
-32 TKAGL
+32 TEAGL

-48 FDVDQ
+48 FDVDK
-53 PGKDSHRLRKAGAS
+53 PGKDSYRLRKAGAS
-67 QMLISS
+67 QMLIAS

-80 TETPESES
+80 TETPEAEA
-88 EFDYL
+88 EFEYL

-119 LHREEVGKPWLH
+119 LHREEVGKPWLYPH
-131 PNDENIIAIASDS
+131 DDNIIAIASDS
-144 GELDSELPQMNIND
+144 AELDSELPQMNIND
-158 LEAIAQFVIQYVQE
+158 LDAIAQFVLQYVQD
-172 AKAPKSKEKEAACC
+172 AKAPKSKEKDAACC

-201 KILSLVNTVSET
+201 KILSLVNTVSEI
-213 EACKIEDAYGRVLA
+213 EACKIENAYGRVLA
-227 DHVVSPVNVPQYTNS
+227 EHIISPVNVPQYTNS
-242 AMDGYAIRGDD
+242 AMDGYAIRSDD
-253 VERESYQ
+253 VDRDSYQ
-260 VVAKVMAGHAYDKP
+260 IVAEVMAGHAYDQP

-285 GAPTPIN
+285 GAPTPLN

-301 ASKDGDTVTFNGASI
+301 ASQEGDKVTFNGANI
-316 KTGQNVRQAG
+316 KAGQNVRQAG
-326 EDLAIGNDVFT
+326 EDLAIGSDVFT

-471 FGQINDKPFFGLP
+471 FGQINNKPFFGLP

-504 MQGEQGWKPLKVSA
+504 MQGEQGWKPLKVNA

-528 GRTEFSRGIYELDE
+528 GRTEFSRGIYELDD

-569 EISPAVDTVKAGE
+569 EISPAIDTVKAGE
-582 SVTIIPLQAESR
+582 SVTIIPLQGR
-594 PIQNSKVSMS
+594 I
-604 GLFIDYRKIFQRDS
+604 
-618 YGSHHSLHLQRPRQ
+618 
-632 RTDVLVP
+632 
-639 ATPQHSRSSCRSR
+639 
-652 RYRYH
+652 

>member
-1 MKHTLNIPIL
+1 MKYTLNIPIL

-22 TLLEALIPKL
+22 TLLEALLPKL
-32 TKAGL
+32 TEAGL

-48 FDVDQ
+48 FDVDK
-53 PGKDSHRLRKAGAS
+53 PGKDSYRLRKAGAS
-67 QMLISS
+67 QMLIAS

-80 TETPESES
+80 TETPEAEA
-88 EFDYL
+88 EFEYL

-119 LHREEVGKPWLH
+119 LHREEVGKPWLYPH
-131 PNDENIIAIASDS
+131 DENIIAIASDS

-158 LEAIAQFVIQYVQE
+158 LEAIAQFVIQYVQQ

-201 KILSLVNTVSET
+201 KILSLVNTVS
-213 EACKIEDAYGRVLA
+213 KIESCRIENAYGRVLA
-227 DHVVSPVNVPQYTNS
+227 EHIVSPVNVPQYTNS
-242 AMDGYAIRGDD
+242 AMDGYAIRSDD
-253 VERESYQ
+253 VDRDSYQ
-260 VVAKVMAGHAYDKP
+260 VIAEVMAGHAYDQP

-285 GAPTPIN
+285 GAPTPRN

-301 ASKDGDTVTFNGASI
+301 AIQKGDKVTFNGANI
-316 KTGQNVRQAG
+316 KAGQNVRQAG
-326 EDLAIGNDVFT
+326 EDLAIGSDVFT

-396 GMLEKLGCEIL
+396 GILEKLGCEIL

-471 FGQINDKPFFGLP
+471 FGQINNKPFFGLP

-504 MQGEQGWKPLKVSA
+504 MQGEQGWKPLKVNA

-528 GRTEFSRGIYELDE
+528 GRTEFSRGIYELDN

-569 EISPAVDTVKAGE
+569 EISPAIDTVKAGE
-582 SVTIIPLQAESR
+582 SVTIIPLQGR
-594 PIQNSKVSMS
+594 I
-604 GLFIDYRKIFQRDS
+604 
-618 YGSHHSLHLQRPRQ
+618 
-632 RTDVLVP
+632 
-639 ATPQHSRSSCRSR
+639 
-652 RYRYH
+652 

>member
-22 TLLEALIPKL
+22 TLLEALLPKL
-32 TKAGL
+32 TEAGL

-48 FDVDQ
+48 FDVDK
-53 PGKDSHRLRKAGAS
+53 PGKDSYRLRKAGAS
-67 QMLISS
+67 QMLIAS

-80 TETPESES
+80 TETPEAEA
-88 EFDYL
+88 EFEYL

-119 LHREEVGKPWLH
+119 LHREEVGKPWLYPH
-131 PNDENIIAIASDS
+131 DENIIAIASDS
-144 GELDSELPQMNIND
+144 AELDSELPQMNIND
-158 LEAIAQFVIQYVQE
+158 LDAIAQFVLQYVQD
-172 AKAPKSKEKEAACC
+172 AKAPKSKEKDAACC

-201 KILSLVNTVSET
+201 KILSLVNTVSEI
-213 EACKIEDAYGRVLA
+213 EACKIENAYGRVLA
-227 DHVVSPVNVPQYTNS
+227 EHIISPVNVPQYTNS
-242 AMDGYAIRGDD
+242 AMDGYAIRSDD
-253 VERESYQ
+253 VDRDSYQ
-260 VVAKVMAGHAYDKP
+260 VVAEVMAGHAYDQP

-285 GAPTPIN
+285 GAPTPRN

-301 ASKDGDTVTFNGASI
+301 ASQEGDKVTFNGANI
-316 KTGQNVRQAG
+316 KAGQNVRQAG
-326 EDLAIGNDVFT
+326 EDLAIGSDVFT

-471 FGQINDKPFFGLP
+471 FGQINNKPFFGLP

-504 MQGEQGWKPLKVSA
+504 MQGEQGWKPLKVNA

-569 EISPAVDTVKAGE
+569 EISPAIDTVKAGE
-582 SVTIIPLQAESR
+582 SVTIIPLQGR
-594 PIQNSKVSMS
+594 I
-604 GLFIDYRKIFQRDS
+604 
-618 YGSHHSLHLQRPRQ
+618 
-632 RTDVLVP
+632 
-639 ATPQHSRSSCRSR
+639 
-652 RYRYH
+652 

>member
-22 TLLEALIPKL
+22 TLLEALLPKL
-32 TKAGL
+32 TEAGL

-48 FDVDQ
+48 FDVDK
-53 PGKDSHRLRKAGAS
+53 PGKDSYRLRKAGAS
-67 QMLISS
+67 QMLIAS

-80 TETPESES
+80 TETPEAEA
-88 EFDYL
+88 EFEYL

-119 LHREEVGKPWLH
+119 LHREEVGKPWLYPH
-131 PNDENIIAIASDS
+131 DENIIAIASDS
-144 GELDSELPQMNIND
+144 AELDSELPQMNIND
-158 LEAIAQFVIQYVQE
+158 LDAIAQFVLQYVQD
-172 AKAPKSKEKEAACC
+172 AKAPKSKEKDAACC

-201 KILSLVNTVSET
+201 KILSLVNTVSEI
-213 EACKIEDAYGRVLA
+213 EACKIENAYGRVLA
-227 DHVVSPVNVPQYTNS
+227 EDIISPVNVPQYTNS
-242 AMDGYAIRGDD
+242 AMDGYAIRSDD
-253 VERESYQ
+253 VDRDSYQ
-260 VVAKVMAGHAYDKP
+260 VVAEVMAGHAYDQP
-274 LEVGQAVKIMT
+274 LQVGQAVKIMT
-285 GAPTPIN
+285 GAPTPLN

-301 ASKDGDTVTFNGASI
+301 ASQEGDKVTFNGAHI
-316 KTGQNVRQAG
+316 KAGQNVRQAG
-326 EDLAIGNDVFT
+326 EDLTIGSDVFT

-471 FGQINDKPFFGLP
+471 FGQINNKPFFGLP

-504 MQGEQGWKPLKVSA
+504 MRGEQGWKPLKVNA

-528 GRTEFSRGIYELDE
+528 GRTEFSRGIYELDD

-569 EISPAVDTVKAGE
+569 EISPAIDTVKAGE
-582 SVTIIPLQAESR
+582 SVTIIPLQGR
-594 PIQNSKVSMS
+594 I
-604 GLFIDYRKIFQRDS
+604 
-618 YGSHHSLHLQRPRQ
+618 
-632 RTDVLVP
+632 
-639 ATPQHSRSSCRSR
+639 
-652 RYRYH
+652 

>member
-22 TLLEALIPKL
+22 TLLEALLPKL
-32 TKAGL
+32 TEAGL

-48 FDVDQ
+48 FDVDK
-53 PGKDSHRLRKAGAS
+53 PGKDSYRLRKAGAS
-67 QMLISS
+67 QMLIAS

-80 TETPESES
+80 TETPEAEA
-88 EFDYL
+88 EFEYL

-119 LHREEVGKPWLH
+119 LHREEVGKPWLYPH
-131 PNDENIIAIASDS
+131 DDNIIAIASDTA
-144 GELDSELPQMNIND
+144 ELDSELPQMNIND
-158 LEAIAQFVIQYVQE
+158 LDAIAQFVLQYVQD
-172 AKAPKSKEKEAACC
+172 AKAPKSKEKDAACC

-201 KILSLVNTVSET
+201 KILSLVNTVSGI
-213 EACKIEDAYGRVLA
+213 EACKIENAYGRVLA
-227 DHVVSPVNVPQYTNS
+227 EHIISPVNVPQYTNS
-242 AMDGYAIRGDD
+242 AMDGYAIRSDD
-253 VERESYQ
+253 VNRDSYQ
-260 VVAKVMAGHAYDKP
+260 VVAEVMAGHAYDQP

-285 GAPTPIN
+285 GAPTPRN

-301 ASKDGDTVTFNGASI
+301 ASQEGDKVTFNGSNI
-316 KTGQNVRQAG
+316 KAGQNVRQAG
-326 EDLAIGNDVFT
+326 EDLAIGSDVFT
-337 AGTRLAS
+337 AGARLAS

-471 FGQINDKPFFGLP
+471 FGQINNKPFFGLP

-504 MQGEQGWKPLKVSA
+504 MQGEQGWKPLKVNA

-528 GRTEFSRGIYELDE
+528 GRTEFSRGIYELDD

-569 EISPAVDTVKAGE
+569 EISPAIDTVKAGE
-582 SVTIIPLQAESR
+582 SVTIIPLQGR
-594 PIQNSKVSMS
+594 I
-604 GLFIDYRKIFQRDS
+604 
-618 YGSHHSLHLQRPRQ
+618 
-632 RTDVLVP
+632 
-639 ATPQHSRSSCRSR
+639 
-652 RYRYH
+652 